1 MARHHGMDRSDG
13 SNELAFAWRDTRV
26 LVVDAAGAG
35 LAGRRDDILPPE
47 ATPGGTGVPDVRY
60 VVEPRPPAWNGPVA
74 GYRVVRD
81 GAVRYLGAGLDALQ
95 CWLRADIAATVAGRG
110 GGPLA
115 VRADAV
121 LWRARA
127 ILVTGRAGS
136 GTSRLAA
143 ALVDLGATH
152 GGESPVV
159 IGADGRFRPREGAPP
174 LDVAL
179 IVSTSFHPH
188 VAWQPRRLHGAR
200 ALLPL
205 IDGALPTDAATGDLL
220 RRVARAGSGL
230 VALQGPRPDAAGV
243 ALHIL
248 AALDDVLDSDP
259 PARRR
264 PPAAL
269 LRAQARHSPAAAEAS
284 RA

>member
-1 MARHHGMDRSDG
+1 MDRSDG
-13 SNELAFAWRDTRV
+13 SLELAFAWRGTRV
-26 LVVDAAGAG
+26 VVVDAAGAG
-35 LAGRRDDILPPE
+35 LAARRDEILPPE

-60 VVEPRPPAWNGPVA
+60 VVEPRPPAWNGLVA
-74 GYRVVRD
+74 GYRVLRD
-81 GAVRYLGAGLDALQ
+81 GAARYLGADLDALQ

-121 LWRARA
+121 LWRERA

-159 IGADGRFRPREGAPP
+159 IGADGRFRSHEGTPP

-179 IVSTSFHPH
+179 IVSTSFHPR
-188 VAWQPRRLHGAR
+188 VTWRPRRLHGAG

-205 IDGALPTDAATGDLL
+205 IDGALPTDAAPGDIL
-220 RRVARAGSGL
+220 RLVARAGSGL
-230 VALQGPRPDAAGV
+230 VALQGQRPEAADVAPRV
-243 ALHIL
+243 L
-248 AALDDVLDSDP
+248 AALDHLRASDP

-264 PPAAL
+264 PPPAL
-269 LRAQARHSPAAAEAS
+269 LRAQRALARHSPATAEAS
-284 RA
+284 RT

>member
-1 MARHHGMDRSDG
+1 MDRSDG
-13 SNELAFAWRDTRV
+13 SDELAFAWRGTRV

-35 LAGRRDDILPPE
+35 LAGRREDILPAA
-47 ATPGGTGVPDVRY
+47 ATPVGTGAPDVRY
-60 VVEPRPPAWNGPVA
+60 RVEPRPPAWNGPVA

-81 GAVRYLGAGLDALQ
+81 GAVRYLGPSLDGLR
-95 CWLRADIAATVAGRG
+95 CWLRADVAATLAGRG

-121 LWRARA
+121 LWRGRA
-127 ILVTGRAGS
+127 ILITGRAGS

-143 ALVDLGATH
+143 ALVELGATR
-152 GGESPVV
+152 GADASVI
-159 IGADGRFRPREGAPP
+159 IGADGRFRPHEGAPP

-179 IVSTSFHPH
+179 IVSTSFHPG
-188 VAWQPRRLHGAR
+188 VGWQPRRLHGAR

-205 IDGALPTDAATGDLL
+205 IDGALPTGVVPGDLL
-220 RRVARAGSGL
+220 RLVARAGSGL
-230 VALQGPRPDAAGV
+230 VALQGPRPEAAG
-243 ALHIL
+243 AAPHIL
-248 AALDDVLDSDP
+248 AALDDLLDHGP

-269 LRAQARHSPAAAEAS
+269 VRAQRALARHPPATAAAPHT
-284 RA
+284 

>member
-1 MARHHGMDRSDG
+1 MDGSDG
-13 SNELAFAWRDTRV
+13 SNELTFAWRGSRV
-26 LVVDAAGAG
+26 QVVDAAGAG
-35 LAGRRDDILPPE
+35 LPGRRDDILPPE
-47 ATPGGTGVPDVRY
+47 ATAGGTGVPDVRY

-81 GAVRYLGAGLDALQ
+81 GAVCWLGAGLDALQ

-121 LWRARA
+121 LWRERA

-152 GGESPVV
+152 GGESPAV
-159 IGADGRFRPREGAPP
+159 IGADGRFRSHEGTPP

-179 IVSTSFHPH
+179 IVSTSFHPR
-188 VAWQPRRLHGAR
+188 VTWRPRRLHGAG

-205 IDGALPTDAATGDLL
+205 IDGALPTDAAPGDIL
-220 RRVARAGSGL
+220 RLVARAGSGL
-230 VALQGPRPDAAGV
+230 VALQGQRPEAADVAPRV
-243 ALHIL
+243 L
-248 AALDDVLDSDP
+248 AALDDLLDSDP

-264 PPAAL
+264 PPPAL
-269 LRAQARHSPAAAEAS
+269 LRAQRALARHSPATAEAS
-284 RA
+284 RT